1 MQGLLIHTGAL
12 PVVPR
17 LDLLPEG
24 IDPAKE
30 NGNAGLQNLFD
41 LSFIED

>member
-1 MQGLLIHTGAL
+1 MHRGTL

-24 IDPAKE
+24 IAPAKE
-30 NGNAGLQNLFD
+30 NRDAGLQNPFD